1 LLKRFSL
8 HSRENPTSNTI
19 RNDRTAIN
27 NSALKILNISVLV
40 IACSPRGVSLKNILL
55 RRSKAGFKK
64 LFQLIPVLVMGL
76 LFYLATL
83 YCPDT
88 LNFITSGI
96 KHHSSSFL
104 MFRWGVI
111 LTVAMLWSY
120 FVHVMASVY
129 KSPLEEEVYWKAQR
143 FRIVVWLIIFE
154 LLICE
159 NIITEFVHLVVGS

>member
-1 LLKRFSL
+1 M
-8 HSRENPTSNTI
+8 
-19 RNDRTAIN
+19 
-27 NSALKILNISVLV
+27 
-40 IACSPRGVSLKNILL
+40 
-55 RRSKAGFKK
+55 
-64 LFQLIPVLVMGL
+64 LVMGL

-83 YCPDT
+83 YCPDS

-96 KHHSSSFL
+96 KHHSLSFL

-129 KSPLEEEVYWKAQR
+129 KFSREEEVYWKAQR
-143 FRIVVWLIIFE
+143 LRIVVWLIIFE

-159 NIITEFVHLVVGS
+159 NIVTEFIHLSCGVLI